1 MVGRFT
7 LTFFNESR
15 AYKIPIP
22 AVTSTLISVLLPP
35 IAHSETITP
44 EFIRRRPA
52 RSLRPLL
59 RHVYRMAAQTDQCCA
74 TCTFHVHRDPSMV
87 VSECGACTFHRRC
100 LGLIAKCGQ
109 CCLPVGTVD
118 ETVLT
123 VCNVGRCQK
132 PGGVLCVKCGDALA
146 DRFARHLSRMGKLT
160 AQAVRGWVTS
170 FGNLRDGSR
179 SAVTNEMVSAL
190 TRECSRGF
198 LVRFSSDGSA
208 EYFTE
213 SLANLSRQHLE
224 GPVSYSQIVA
234 LDPRLPPEA
243 AGALRRF
250 VSETRRYWCEHPK
263 TKLAMN
269 KPTQARRIAEPKA
282 AGVPL
287 MQVADP
293 GNLVISTEKGALALA
308 RKVRKGT
315 MHMFGRDV
323 FYFESQIAPKTARQS
338 RKRAAEWLGILK

>member
-1 MVGRFT
+1 
-7 LTFFNESR
+7 
-15 AYKIPIP
+15 
-22 AVTSTLISVLLPP
+22 
-35 IAHSETITP
+35 
-44 EFIRRRPA
+44 
-52 RSLRPLL
+52 
-59 RHVYRMAAQTDQCCA
+59 MAAQTDQCCA
-74 TCTFHVHRDPSMV
+74 TCTFHVHRDPTMV
-87 VSECGACTFHRRC
+87 VSECGTCTFHRRC
-100 LGLIAKCGQ
+100 LGSITKCGQ

-123 VCNVGRCQK
+123 VCNVGRCQTR
-132 PGGVLCVKCGDALA
+132 GGVLCAKCGGALA
-146 DRFARHLSRMGKLT
+146 DRFARHLSRMGRL
-160 AQAVRGWVTS
+160 AALAVRGWVTS
-170 FGNLRDGSR
+170 FGNLRDGAR
-179 SAVTNEMVSAL
+179 SAVTNEIVLAL
-190 TRECSRGF
+190 AKECSRGF

-213 SLANLSRQHLE
+213 GLAKLSRQRFE
-224 GPVSYSQIVA
+224 GPVSYGQIVA

-269 KPTQARRIAEPKA
+269 KPTQARKMAEPKA

-293 GNLVISTEKGALALA
+293 GTLVVATEKGASTLA
-308 RKVRKGT
+308 RKVRNKT

-323 FYFESQIAPKTARQS
+323 FYFESQNAPRTARQS
-338 RKRAAEWLGILK
+338 RKRAAEWLGLLE